1 MAVDANDRF
10 GSDNQA
16 NHGQDS
22 AIAWPD
28 GTLITE
34 SERRAPADARE
45 LGPELRRLRRE
56 ERRTARRRSLCSA
69 RHTMLSP
76 RGIVALLLIAALAA
90 SATVMALPLL
100 R

>member
-1 MAVDANDRF
+1 MDANDRF

-22 AIAWPD
+22 AITWPD

-45 LGPELRRLRRE
+45 LAHDLRRLRRE
-56 ERRTARRRSLCSA
+56 ERRTARRRSLSCV
-69 RHTMLSP
+69 RRTILSP
-76 RGIVALLLIAALAA
+76 RGVVAVLLIAALAA
-90 SATVMALPLL
+90 SATVMVLPLL